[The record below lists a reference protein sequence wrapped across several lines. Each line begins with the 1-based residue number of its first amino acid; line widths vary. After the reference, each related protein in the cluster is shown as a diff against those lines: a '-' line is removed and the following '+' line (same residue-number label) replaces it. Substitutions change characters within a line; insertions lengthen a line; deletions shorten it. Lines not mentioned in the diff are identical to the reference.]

1 MHPAKAQTCLRIRT
15 VWLSDQSLC
24 LSLEFS
30 LTVKLL
36 TEHHLEFLS
45 LKGDC
50 KGSSDSTFVKIP
62 HCCKSHVE
70 AHYKSCLIN
79 CQDRWGTYITD
90 VIVNLHYFDFNQFET
105 SFFMSGSRGGRG
117 ELPLKNH
124 NNIVF
129 FILLVRI
136 SWKITKPP
144 SQHLMFGHHRPASE
158 TPFSETPFKWRF
170 AGGPIMAHL

>member
-1 MHPAKAQTCLRIRT
+1 MQPVKAQTCLRIRT

-50 KGSSDSTFVKIP
+50 TGSSDSTFVKIP
-62 HCCKSHVE
+62 HVE
-70 AHYKSCLIN
+70 AQYKSCLIN
-79 CQDRWGTYITD
+79 CQDRWGIYITD

-105 SFFMSGSRGGRG
+105 SFFMSGSRVPPP
-117 ELPLKNH
+117 PLKNH

-129 FILLVRI
+129 FVLLVRI
-136 SWKITKPP
+136 SWKITTPP

-158 TPFSETPFKWRF
+158 TPFK
-170 AGGPIMAHL
+170 